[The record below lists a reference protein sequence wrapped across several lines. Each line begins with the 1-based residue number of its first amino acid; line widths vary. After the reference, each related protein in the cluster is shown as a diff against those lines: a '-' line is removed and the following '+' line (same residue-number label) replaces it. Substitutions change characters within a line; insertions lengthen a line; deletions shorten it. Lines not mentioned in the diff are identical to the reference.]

1 MDNFNELQSSDIKL
15 YIYTFF
21 YLGKPRLSAN
31 HEIAK
36 YSEQFKILESRG
48 HLIVPY
54 RFIIQ
59 NAASLDM
66 VTFES
71 GS

>member
-1 MDNFNELQSSDIKL
+1 MNFSLPILNFT
-15 YIYTFF
+15 YIHFF
-21 YLGKPRLSAN
+21 ILVNRDSAN